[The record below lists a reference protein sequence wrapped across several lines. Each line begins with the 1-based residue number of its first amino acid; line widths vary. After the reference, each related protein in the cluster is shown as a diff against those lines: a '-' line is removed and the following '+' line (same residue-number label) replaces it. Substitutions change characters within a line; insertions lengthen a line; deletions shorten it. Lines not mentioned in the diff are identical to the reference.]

1 MSTTTS
7 KSIWNFDPR
16 SVPGCVLWL
25 DAEDKSTLTG
35 TSPVTAW
42 RDKSVLSN
50 NTTSYGGSPSVTSS
64 IYGRKAMYFNGST
77 YLTGSISAA
86 SSTTIT
92 VFLVGSLISPFGGF
106 SGLLCFG
113 NPSQYDYDN
122 VGSLPITM
130 YNDQYK
136 IYGARNSS
144 SQPTPVTSNVP
155 FIYVLQYDGSY
166 INSWKNGTIQTDPS
180 SNISNSGTFTYTHY
194 AVGSRAGA
202 ILGQYTWSGYIGEVI
217 VYQSPVTATN
227 RQEIEG
233 YLAWKW
239 GFIEN
244 ANFLYTHPFI
254 SIKPYLRTFQPRD
267 ILGCVL
273 WLDGSDTS
281 TITLNGSNV
290 SSWSDKSGNGYSV
303 NQSTSANQPVYATKL
318 LNGLPGIQ
326 LSSTRY
332 LYQIGSNMPNFTSS
346 SSTTV
351 FIVAKNG
358 SSYTSFGW
366 NLISSIW
373 FNGVATSRYHFSFGL
388 GTTNNVTLYP
398 NSGSSVSLN
407 SNAIIGFTISE
418 SGNSINVN
426 GVLTNYSGT
435 AAASA
440 DNSTWFQIGDYRGA
454 SCNEFYVTNENIYE
468 FIGFDTA
475 LTTAQRQ
482 QVEGYLAWKWGL
494 VTSIPST
501 HPFKKFRPS
510 TALPFLP
517 KQITGLSLWLDAND
531 PAGTGTQP
539 SAGALGTWI
548 DKSGLNN
555 HMTGVGTTPSF
566 LNAPPGIVFFDG
578 SGYYSNSNPVLSN
591 VYTLFITY
599 VSFDPSAGPLYT
611 TGASSGYS
619 GLFPNESGTLYLTRG
634 DCNWY
639 TNSTMLPNN
648 QINLVAIT
656 YSANEVGS
664 NISLYYNGS
673 NAISTTQI
681 DTVTYSN
688 FLLGTRQSGGTNYF
702 NGVMLEVIAYNGTL
716 TTREQQSV
724 EGYLAQKWKL

>member
-7 KSIWNFDPR
+7 KNIWNFDPR

-92 VFLVGSLISPFGGF
+92 VFLVGSLIAPFGGF

-113 NPSQYDYDN
+113 NPSEYDYDN
-122 VGSLPITM
+122 DGSLPITM
-130 YNDQYK
+130 YIDQYK

-144 SQPTPVTSNVP
+144 SQPTPISANVP

-217 VYQSPVTATN
+217 VYQSPVTDTN

-244 ANFLYTHPFI
+244 VNFLYTHPFI

-267 ILGCVL
+267 IPTCTL
-273 WLDGSDTS
+273 WLDAGDGNSIS
-281 TITLNGSNV
+281 LSGSNV
-290 SSWSDKSGNGYSV
+290 TQWNDKSGNERNLTQTTSGLRPTYSSVSKAIVFNGTRYLDIPDALNAIIPTYTIFLAEKRASADARFLIGQRLAVANVGLVLGYNGSTIAHHTTVYVADLMTTINAYSV
-303 NQSTSANQPVYATKL
+303 NDPIRV
-318 LNGLPGIQ
+318 
-326 LSSTRY
+326 TRY
-332 LYQIGSNMPNFTSS
+332 Q
-346 SSTTV
+346 
-351 FIVAKNG
+351 
-358 SSYTSFGW
+358 YT
-366 NLISSIW
+366 
-373 FNGVATSRYHFSFGL
+373 
-388 GTTNNVTLYP
+388 GTTRSTFVNGGEYSNSQSFSNTLTVWSNANIGAGYNT
-398 NSGSSVSLN
+398 NSGNWYIGNVYEVLFYN
-407 SNAIIGFTISE
+407 S
-418 SGNSINVN
+418 
-426 GVLTNYSGT
+426 VLTTSQCQ
-435 AAASA
+435 
-440 DNSTWFQIGDYRGA
+440 QI
-454 SCNEFYVTNENIYE
+454 
-468 FIGFDTA
+468 
-475 LTTAQRQ
+475 
-482 QVEGYLAWKWGL
+482 EGYLAWKWNNISSL
-494 VTSIPST
+494 PST

-531 PAGTGTQP
+531 PAGTGVQP

-555 HMTGVGTTPSF
+555 HMTGVGTTPTFS
-566 LNAPPGIVFFDG
+566 NYPPGAVYFAGTGHF
-578 SGYYSNSNPVLSN
+578 SNSNAVLSN
-591 VYTLFITY
+591 IYTLFFVYKQASLIQ
-599 VSFDPSAGPLYT
+599 DAILYT
-611 TGASSGYS
+611 TSINYSNFFEGFGFIPNIEDVYYLQLGNDESSLYS
-619 GLFPNESGTLYLTRG
+619 GSPSPFPYNTMNLAVLSFSGNEIG
-634 DCNWY
+634 CN
-639 TNSTMLPNN
+639 
-648 QINLVAIT
+648 V
-656 YSANEVGS
+656 
-664 NISLYYNGS
+664 SLYYNGS
-673 NAISTTQI
+673 NVLSTTQTAAI
-681 DTVTYSN
+681 TYSN
-688 FLLGTRQSGGTNYF
+688 LNIGGIPALGGSF
-702 NGVMLEVIAYNGTL
+702 NGYMYEVIAYNGTL